1 MPAPA
6 FLVLA
11 LLASP
16 APFLS
21 EAHHSIA
28 LSPGEGT
35 ALSPRAGTV
44 LSPDEGDEESAFIAG
59 LAKRGLNDMVVREA
73 NKFLKRRPDHRRAPA
88 VRYRL
93 ADAYYELE
101 RIEEALAQY
110 TALEK
115 VKGFEQ
121 GAEVRFRVGQCALEL
136 GNLDRA
142 ARAFRGVKASDA
154 EYLRVPATYL
164 LAEALFRAE
173 SFAEAGEAYG
183 EVLDAG
189 DAAGEYAR
197 DARYGLVWSAWKG
210 GDRPGTVAAAEAF
223 TKAHAGDAQT
233 GEIAFLAGEALLE
246 SGRSEEALA
255 WYARVTAGEYVEGA
269 LRGSAFAV
277 AGTGDHAA
285 AAQRFA
291 AYLDRFP
298 DGRFASEAALQ
309 QGVQLVR
316 ADRFADAV
324 VALERPNAPKDAVA
338 DYWRAL
344 AYAGSGA
351 HDRALACAEAGL
363 EKSPDDELAGR
374 LRTACGDA
382 LFELGRGDEA
392 ARYYEQSGDAYAVH
406 AAAVARLNAGDAEE
420 AERLARTLLAGAA
433 REPGAPYR
441 AEALVTHAEALFRLE
456 RYADAE
462 GPLRALIGEA
472 RPRDD
477 GGAPATRVEPAA
489 VSRATSRLAWCRW
502 YADDAAGAAPL
513 FVAVADDVGAGA
525 AERGEARFMAA
536 RCALAAGD
544 EPAAAASFRAY
555 LEEVPEG
562 PHAAES
568 QLRLARIVPEVEAA
582 PLYEAVVARGADPDL
597 VIAALSE
604 LAELRLAAQNLPA
617 AEAAYAAL
625 VERFPDDAGAPSARY
640 GLGWS
645 RYQQKNFQGA
655 AEPLWAVA
663 RDKAAS
669 EDLRVGALELLVWVE
684 RGAGRAPLA
693 LAAFKAFA
701 ARTQDEAR
709 VLGAARIA
717 DAALEAANE
726 PAKRAELWTEVG
738 GRVQAPASVAAVA
751 VEQAFLA
758 LDAGDVPG
766 ATDGLARASAA
777 QPESPAVAELS
788 FFVGEAYFDADDDER
803 AAALYAQAAKSGAPE
818 VAERALYKGGFAEL
832 RRGRTAEATSAFV
845 ELVERFPASALAPES
860 MFLAGEACYRA
871 GDDEGAVKWLRRMTE
886 EAPKH
891 ASRPKALFRLGLA
904 EGRLERWRQSVDA
917 LSELIA
923 TTPEFTSVAEAE
935 LWRGRGLSRLGE
947 RRASRQSLGR
957 VVEADEGILAAQARI
972 ELGRLHEAEKD
983 DESAVAEYLKVAV
996 LYGHA
1001 EECAEALVRAGDVL
1015 ARTGKKDQ
1023 AAERYR
1029 EAVDD
1034 YPKTAWAAE
1043 ATKRLKR

>member
-11 LLASP
+11 LSASP
-16 APFLS
+16 APPAPPLPRVP
-21 EAHHSIA
+21 ARAA
-28 LSPGEGT
+28 L
-35 ALSPRAGTV
+35 PRSAAFT
-44 LSPDEGDEESAFIAG
+44 LAAFTPDEGDEESAFIAG

-73 NKFLKRRPDHRRAPA
+73 NKFLKRRTDHRRAPA

-115 VKGFEQ
+115 VAGFEQ
-121 GAEVRFRVGQCALEL
+121 EAEVRFRVGQCALEL
-136 GNLDRA
+136 GKLERA
-142 ARAFRGVKASDA
+142 ATAFRAVAASKAD
-154 EYLRVPATYL
+154 YLKVPATYL
-164 LAEALFRAE
+164 LAESLFRAE
-173 SFAEAGEAYG
+173 SFEEAGKAYG
-183 EVLDAG
+183 DVLAAG
-189 DAAGEYAR
+189 EAAGEYAR
-197 DARYGLVWSAWKG
+197 DARYGLVWSAWKR
-210 GDRPGTVAAAEAF
+210 GDRPGTVTAAEAF
-223 TKAHAGDAQT
+223 TKAHASDEQA

-246 SGRSEEALA
+246 SGRSEDALA
-255 WYARVTAGEYVEGA
+255 WYGRVDAGEYVEGA
-269 LRGSAFAV
+269 QRGAAFAV
-277 AGTGDHAA
+277 AGTGDHEGAA
-285 AAQRFA
+285 ARFA
-291 AYLDRFP
+291 AYLKRFP
-298 DGRFASEAALQ
+298 DGKFASEAALQ

-316 ADRFADAV
+316 ADRFENAV
-324 VALERPNAPKDAVA
+324 VALEHPRAPKDAVA

-351 HDRALACAEAGL
+351 HDRALASAQAGL
-363 EKSPDDELAGR
+363 KKSPDDELAGR

-392 ARYYEQSGDAYAVH
+392 AQYYEQSGDAYAVH

-433 REPGAPYR
+433 RQPGAPYR

-462 GPLRALIGEA
+462 GPLRALLAEA
-472 RPRDD
+472 RPQGD
-477 GGAPATRVEPAA
+477 GGAPPTRVEPTAI
-489 VSRATSRLAWCRW
+489 SRATSRLAWCRW

-513 FVAVADDVGAGA
+513 FVAVADDSGAGT

-544 EPAAAASFRAY
+544 EAAATESFRAY
-555 LEEVPEG
+555 LDAAPDG

-568 QLRLARIVPEVEAA
+568 LLRLARIVPEVEAA
-582 PLYEAVVARGADPDL
+582 ELYEAVVARATDPEMQ
-597 VIAALSE
+597 VAALSE
-604 LAELRLAAQNLPA
+604 LAELRLAAQNMPA

-625 VERFPDDAGAPSARY
+625 VERFPDDPGAPSARY

-645 RYQQKNFQGA
+645 RYQQKNFAGA
-655 AEPLWAVA
+655 GEPLWAVA

-669 EDLRVGALELLVWVE
+669 DDLRVGALELLVWVE

-693 LAAFKAFA
+693 LAAFRAFA
-701 ARTQDEAR
+701 SRTQDEAR
-709 VLGAARIA
+709 VLAAARIA
-717 DAALEAANE
+717 DAALAEANDAE
-726 PAKRAELWTEVG
+726 KRAELWTEVG
-738 GRVQAPASVAAVA
+738 GRVKDPASVASVA

-758 LDAGDVPG
+758 LDAGNVKG
-766 ATDGLARASAA
+766 AAEGLVRASSA
-777 QPESPAVAELS
+777 QPESPVVAELS
-788 FFVGEAYFDADDDER
+788 FFVGEAYFDAGEDER
-803 AAALYAQAAKSGAPE
+803 AAELYARAAKNGAPE

-832 RRGRTAEATSAFV
+832 RRGRTAEATNAFV
-845 ELVERFPASALAPES
+845 ELVERFPKSALAPES

-871 GDDEGAVKWLRRMTE
+871 GDDENAAKWLRRMTT

-904 EGRLERWRQSVDA
+904 EGRQQNWRASVDA

-923 TTPEFTSVAEAE
+923 KTPDFTSVAEAE
-935 LWRGRGLSRLGE
+935 LWRGRGLSRLEE
-947 RRASRQSLGR
+947 RRAARQSLGR

-972 ELGRLHEAEKD
+972 ELGRLCEAEKD
-983 DESAVAEYLKVAV
+983 DESAVSEYLKVAV